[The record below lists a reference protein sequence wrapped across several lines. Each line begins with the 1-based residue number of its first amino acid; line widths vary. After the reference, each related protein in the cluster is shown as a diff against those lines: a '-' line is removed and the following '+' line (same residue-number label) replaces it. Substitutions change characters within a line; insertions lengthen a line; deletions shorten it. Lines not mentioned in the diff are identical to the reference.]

1 MKLISNK
8 GNLRGI
14 ISEYENTPE
23 YIEAALNSGFDVKI
37 DLLLNDGKLFIGND
51 SNKIKLDIDWL
62 EKYHNKLWLEC
73 KDINLIQK
81 LNQLDNRGA
90 YLNYFWHE
98 NDQYT
103 LTSHRWIWTY
113 PGKPLTKNS
122 ICVMPEWHYDLSEFA
137 FDCYGVCSDYV
148 GSMKKDY

>member
-81 LNQLDNRGA
+81 LNQLDNRGV

-98 NDQYT
+98 NDQIT
-103 LTSHRWIWTY
+103 LTSRGYILSYIDEPVIGAIIMT
-113 PGKPLTKNS
+113 PTIKNDK
-122 ICVMPEWHYDLSEFA
+122 IKL
-137 FDCYGVCSDYV
+137 CYGICSDNIMDFIIY
-148 GSMKKDY
+148 K

>member
-98 NDQYT
+98 NDQIT
-103 LTSHRWIWTY
+103 LTSRGYILTY
-113 PGKPLTKNS
+113 IDEPVIGGIIMTPTIKNDK
-122 ICVMPEWHYDLSEFA
+122 IKL
-137 FDCYGVCSDYV
+137 CYGICSDNIMDFIIY
-148 GSMKKDY
+148 K